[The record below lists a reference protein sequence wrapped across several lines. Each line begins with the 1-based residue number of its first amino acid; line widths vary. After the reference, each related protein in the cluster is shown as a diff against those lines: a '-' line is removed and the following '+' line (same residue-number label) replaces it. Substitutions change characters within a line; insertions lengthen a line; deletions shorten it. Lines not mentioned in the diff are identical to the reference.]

1 MTITFAS
8 CADVLLFQTDGGG
21 WLPAII
27 YTTPPAPAVDIGW
40 SGVGAGATVSLAK
53 NAPPTIAPWVEVGV
67 INFPDTEVRRLAW
80 NVIFCPICFEDA

>member
-27 YTTPPAPAVDIGW
+27 HTTPPAPAVDIGG
-40 SGVGAGATVSLAK
+40 SCVGAGATASLAED
-53 NAPPTIAPWVEVGV
+53 APPTIASWVEVGV
-67 INFPDTEVRRLAW
+67 INSPDTQV
-80 NVIFCPICFEDA
+80 C